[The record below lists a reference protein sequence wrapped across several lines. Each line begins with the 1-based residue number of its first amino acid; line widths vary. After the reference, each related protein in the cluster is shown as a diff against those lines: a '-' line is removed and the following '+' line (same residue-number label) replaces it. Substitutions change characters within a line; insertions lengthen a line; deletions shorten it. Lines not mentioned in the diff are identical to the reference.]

1 MSHERFNFV
10 LRESRMITPRVMQL
24 DFYREDGKPFSYVPG
39 QFITLHIPWHD
50 MMELRRSYS
59 VATIPGESGDVQI
72 AATHVE
78 GGRATGVLF
87 GLKPGDKVAATGPFG
102 RFVLREDPPCRYL
115 LIATGT
121 GVSPY
126 RAMLPQLKQLLD
138 SKDYTAALMLGVRG
152 PDELLFGPDFI
163 KFVAGNPGFRFVGSL
178 SRRLSEPSLPHER
191 KGYVQDHLMELNPD
205 PKKDVV
211 YLCGNPDMIDT
222 AVERLKALGFDNTNL
237 RREKYVSSN

>member
-10 LRESRMITPRVMQL
+10 LRGSRMITPRVMQL
-24 DFYREDGKPFSYVPG
+24 DFHREDGKPFSYIPG
-39 QFITLHIPWHD
+39 QFITLHMPWQD
-50 MMELRRSYS
+50 MELRRSYS
-59 VATIPGESGDVQI
+59 VATIPGESQDVQI
-72 AATHVE
+72 ACTHVE
-78 GGRATGVLF
+78 GGRATGMLF
-87 GLKPGDKVAATGPFG
+87 DMKPGAKVSATGPFG
-102 RFVLREDPPCRYL
+102 RFVLREDPPSRYL

-126 RAMLPQLKQLLD
+126 HAMLPQLKQLLD
-138 SKDYTAALMLGVRG
+138 SKNYTAALMLGVRG

-163 KFVAGNPGFRFVGSL
+163 KFVAGNPGFQFVGSL
-178 SRRLSEPSLPHER
+178 SRRLSEPALPHER

-205 PKKDVV
+205 PKKDIV

-222 AVERLKALGFDNTNL
+222 AVERLKVLGFDNTNL

>member
-24 DFYREDGKPFSYVPG
+24 SFYREDGQPFAYVPG
-39 QFITLHIPWHD
+39 QFITLHMPWQD
-50 MMELRRSYS
+50 MELRRSYS

-72 AATHVE
+72 AATHVD
-78 GGRATGVLF
+78 GGRATGLLF
-87 GLKPGDKVAATGPFG
+87 SMQPGERVAATGPFG
-102 RFVLREDPPCRYL
+102 RFVLREDPPSRYL

-126 RAMLPQLKQLLD
+126 RAMLPQLRTLLD
-138 SKDYTAALMLGVRG
+138 GKTHTAVLMLGVRG

-163 KFVAGNPGFRFVGSL
+163 KFVAGNPGFQFVGSM
-178 SRRLSEPSLPHER
+178 SRRLSEPTLSHER

-205 PKKDVV
+205 PKRDIV

-222 AVERLKALGFDNTNL
+222 SVERLKALGFDNQNL